1 MRVLDLKKWMVKVSE
16 KLNITTANYTV
27 TVGNSLY
34 QGFYIA
40 DITLTKSNP
49 AAIWV
54 YVSDAN
60 RPAFAQRID
69 NSHVRVNC
77 SVANTPVTVRCLY
90 IPGVGGGK
98 RLFTPLNRIAQI
110 LRKEVGIC

>member
-1 MRVLDLKKWMVKVSE
+1 MLNIKKNLTELSK
-16 KLNITTANYTV
+16 KLAITTADYTA
-27 TVGNSLY
+27 TVGDALY
-34 QGFYIA
+34 QGYYYV

-49 AAIWV
+49 AAFWI
-54 YVSDAN
+54 YASDKN

-90 IPGVGGGK
+90 IPGVGG
-98 RLFTPLNRIAQI
+98 
-110 LRKEVGIC
+110 

>member
-1 MRVLDLKKWMVKVSE
+1 MVNLKRWMAKVGE
-16 KLNITTANYTV
+16 KLAITTADYTA
-27 TVGNSLY
+27 TVGDSLY
-34 QGFYIA
+34 QGYYVA

-49 AAIWV
+49 TAIWI
-54 YVSDAN
+54 YASDKN

-90 IPGVGGGK
+90 IPGVGG
-98 RLFTPLNRIAQI
+98 
-110 LRKEVGIC
+110 

>member
-1 MRVLDLKKWMVKVSE
+1 MLNLKKWMAKVSE
-16 KLNITTANYTV
+16 KLNITTANYTA
-27 TVGNSLY
+27 TIGDSLY
-34 QGFYIA
+34 QGYYVA

-49 AAIWV
+49 AAIWI
-54 YVSDAN
+54 YTSDKN

-90 IPGVGGGK
+90 IPGVGGNK
-98 RLFTPLNRIAQI
+98 LPYPLNRIAQI
-110 LRKEVGIC
+110 LRKEVGVVC